1 MMNVMNVPGPHRMNP
16 PCDDRIAG
24 DCDVDDHSSPDFDFL
39 DCETNNSR
47 VLSFAS
53 SFLLSVCFHSA
64 LCQPHYLGPLL
75 PPRFFFSGFEL
86 PSLSVSSGL
95 YYLSLLLLLLLSST
109 VPGSSSKTSVS
120 KKAGTV
126 NGPWPLG
133 LFTRALTLN

>member
-16 PCDDRIAG
+16 PCDDWIAG
-24 DCDVDDHSSPDFDFL
+24 DFDFL